1 MKFLFLLLLVLSASA
16 WTAADPVRSGNV
28 EAELISSN
36 AAPKPGQEFWV
47 GVVLRP
53 DEDWHTYWQ
62 NPGDTGLATTVD
74 WTAPAG
80 VKVSELHWPFP
91 SVYDD
96 AGLVSYVYEEEVVL
110 LSKVTLPAD
119 WEDGSGF
126 ELVAKVDWLAC
137 KEACV
142 LGKAELSLGLPTD
155 SPANLAAA
163 EEDLPKSASVSATA
177 RWLNDTEIKLTLQHP
192 DLASVERAYFFSIP
206 ELVVEPSAPQ
216 SFTQTD
222 ESLEL
227 TLTRSQTNPE
237 KPRSL
242 EGVVVVDQ
250 GGRKQA
256 FRITAELKS

>member
-1 MKFLFLLLLVLSASA
+1 M
-16 WTAADPVRSGNV
+16 
-28 EAELISSN
+28 
-36 AAPKPGQEFWV
+36 

-53 DEDWHTYWQ
+53 DEHWHTYWQ

-74 WTAPAG
+74 WIAPAG
-80 VKVSELHWPFP
+80 VTVSELHWPFP
-91 SVYDD
+91 SVYED

-110 LSKVTLPAD
+110 LSKVTLPED
-119 WEDGSGF
+119 WEEGRDF

-142 LGKAELSLGLPTD
+142 LGKAELSLRFPAD
-155 SPANLAAA
+155 SSASLAAA

-177 RWLNDTEIKLTLQHP
+177 RWLNDKEMQLTLQHP
-192 DLASVERAYFFSIP
+192 DLESVEGAYFFSVP

-227 TLTRSQTNPE
+227 TLTRSQTNPD

-242 EGVVVVDQ
+242 EGVVVVEQ
-250 GGRKQA
+250 GGRKHA
-256 FRITAELKS
+256 FRITAELES